1 MIFGIYDFDRKC
13 QINYKAFLA
22 DLYEQLPQVR
32 CQVVE
37 EAFHAIDIDGSE
49 SLDLNE
55 LKNCFEPTRHP
66 DVIKG
71 IKTVDEVRFE
81 FFNLFTTLHGAN
93 HQFISEAPVVLE
105 DFMEYHT
112 IVNSEIE
119 RDAEFKNL
127 VTAIWNLDVR
137 ENPQNRAGGVQNVEI
152 AR

>member
-1 MIFGIYDFDRKC
+1 
-13 QINYKAFLA
+13 
-22 DLYEQLPQVR
+22 
-32 CQVVE
+32 
-37 EAFHAIDIDGSE
+37 
-49 SLDLNE
+49 
-55 LKNCFEPTRHP
+55 
-66 DVIKG
+66 
-71 IKTVDEVRFE
+71 
-81 FFNLFTTLHGAN
+81 
-93 HQFISEAPVVLE
+93 VVLE

>member
-1 MIFGIYDFDRKC
+1 MDLDR
-13 QINYKAFLA
+13 
-22 DLYEQLPQVR
+22 
-32 CQVVE
+32 
-37 EAFHAIDIDGSE
+37 SE
-49 SLDLNE
+49 SLDLTE

-93 HQFISEAPVVLE
+93 HQFNSEAGVTLS

-119 RDAEFKNL
+119 RDADFKNY

-137 ENPQNRAGGVQNVEI
+137 
-152 AR
+152 